1 MPGPGQQFMDIV
13 RNIMSE
19 SAFNGILKGVFREI
33 TTPRRPDSLVDES
46 VGSFIAR
53 RISPQVA
60 DNLASALF
68 HGIYAGDIYQLSA
81 KSILPLPW
89 MREGK
94 HGNMA
99 SAGWQAMT
107 EKTSWNFCDELELQ
121 TKLQDTQWEPKL
133 KEQIPDASVFTFKN
147 GLGMISDQL
156 ARRLAYNGNVTLKK
170 STKIT
175 NLEKEE
181 DSSKIKVSLLYM
193 T

>member
-1 MPGPGQQFMDIV
+1 MPGPGQQFMDII

-46 VGSFIAR
+46 VGSFISR
-53 RISPQVA
+53 RISPQIA

-133 KEQIPDASVFTFKN
+133 KEQIPDASVFTFKD

>member
-19 SAFNGILKGVFREI
+19 SAFDGILKGVFKEL
-33 TTPRRPDSLVDES
+33 TTPKRPDSLVDES
-46 VGSFIAR
+46 VGSFISR
-53 RISPQVA
+53 RISPQIA

-81 KSILPLPW
+81 KSILPIPW

-147 GLGMISDQL
+147 GLGMIAEQL
-156 ARRLAYNGNVTLKK
+156 ARRLSYNGNVTIKK
-170 STKIT
+170 FTKIT

-181 DSSKIKVSLLYM
+181 DSSKIKVSLVCL